1 MEDTVTI
8 VETSPRDGLPIL
20 PGGKSAKNKIF
31 FINQLVDAGF
41 RKIECVAFIH
51 PRDIP
56 ENADAEK
63 VVAGIRKKAGVSY
76 AGLIQTEV
84 GCRRAL
90 STDIDEIV
98 TIVAASDEYNRA
110 FRGSTLRQTMNSTL
124 PFIFDAAKSSRK
136 TTRIYVATAF
146 GCPYS
151 GEVPYT
157 DVVHLVLKLAHMGAN
172 EIVLV
177 DSGGL
182 SNPKKARELVEMCI
196 GLQLPIPLA
205 VHFNNNRGMGMAN
218 YLAAYEAGARIFDAS
233 LGGLSKSP
241 FASAQLPLGYW
252 NVPTEDLVYMLEGM
266 GIPTNID
273 LNRLLDCVALAETY
287 ARKALP
293 GHILRATEAAQA
305 YKTSQVTK
313 VLS

>member
-1 MEDTVTI
+1 MEDKVTI

-20 PGGKSAKNKIF
+20 PGGKSAKSKIF
-31 FINQLVDAGF
+31 FINRLVETGF
-41 RKIECVAFIH
+41 KKIECVAFIH

-63 VVAGIRKKAGVSY
+63 VVAGITKKAGVSY

-110 FRGSTLRQTMNSTL
+110 FRGSTLRQTLNSTL
-124 PFIFDAAKSSRK
+124 PFIFDAVKSSGK
-136 TTRIYVATAF
+136 ATRIYVATAF

-157 DVVHLVLKLAHMGAN
+157 DVVNLILKLAHMGAN
-172 EIVLV
+172 EVVLV

-182 SNPKKARELVEMCI
+182 ANPRKVRELVEMCI
-196 GLQLPIPLA
+196 GLQLTIPLA

-218 YLAAYEAGARIFDAS
+218 YLSAYDAGARIFDAS
-233 LGGLSKSP
+233 LGGLSKTP
-241 FASAQLPLGYW
+241 FASAKLPLGYW
-252 NVPTEDLVYMLEGM
+252 NIPTEDLVYMLETM
-266 GIPTNID
+266 GIKTNID
-273 LNRLLDCVALAETY
+273 LNRLLDCVKLAEVY

-293 GHILRATEAAQA
+293 GHMLRATEAVGD
-305 YKTSQVTK
+305 YKASKVIK